1 MQDNVLHIYP
11 IANKD
16 AKRAI
21 FNMENV
27 WHGLA
32 EEVKF
37 VQVLTEDEEEAAAEG
52 KYPLINYNNETN
64 NMGVD
69 AALVNPDSE
78 KNSFYLTEFPAKV
91 TYNYGAISLPF
102 VDNAWAK
109 QAVDWITTGENI
121 KVVFRNYVADCE
133 IEWAGDVPTLFYPG
147 ASGKTDYISLSALK
161 VTDWY
166 GNAVNLA
173 KGNDYF
179 KTANVSIVLLTG
191 DNVEN
196 EYYKAEIKANY
207 EVGVDEEGNKVYDD
221 VILFT
226 SKVNKSQGNAVPTTL
241 KVIIKDNFG
250 YEVSK
255 SDLAPFSMSFTK

>member
-1 MQDNVLHIYP
+1 M
-11 IANKD
+11 
-16 AKRAI
+16 
-21 FNMENV
+21 
-27 WHGLA
+27 
-32 EEVKF
+32 
-37 VQVLTEDEEEAAAEG
+37 
-52 KYPLINYNNETN
+52 
-64 NMGVD
+64 
-69 AALVNPDSE
+69 
-78 KNSFYLTEFPAKV
+78 
-91 TYNYGAISLPF
+91 
-102 VDNAWAK
+102 
-109 QAVDWITTGENI
+109 
-121 KVVFRNYVADCE
+121 
-133 IEWAGDVPTLFYPG
+133 
-147 ASGKTDYISLSALK
+147 SALK

-241 KVIIKDNFG
+241 MVIIKDNFG